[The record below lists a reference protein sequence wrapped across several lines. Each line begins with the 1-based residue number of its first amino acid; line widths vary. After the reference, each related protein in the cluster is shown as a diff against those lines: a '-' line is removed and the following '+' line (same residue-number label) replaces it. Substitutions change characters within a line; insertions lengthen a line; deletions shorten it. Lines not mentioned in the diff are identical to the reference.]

1 MVEAWEGDIKVKAA
15 LKDGR
20 IKTQGSPKLA
30 DTMDKWL
37 GMCLFADIRP
47 ADPMLKRVA
56 AD

>member
-1 MVEAWEGDIKVKAA
+1 
-15 LKDGR
+15 
-20 IKTQGSPKLA
+20 
-30 DTMDKWL
+30 MDKWL